1 MSASLTSIE
10 AIVIIGVGA
19 AAVGY
24 LAYSLIDGN
33 TSHALVALVAYAA
46 VWVYG
51 LMRASYT

>member
-10 AIVIIGVGA
+10 AIVIIGAGA
-19 AAVGY
+19 AAVSY